1 MRKIFLLLL
10 ALVLVSS
17 CSFAPLEETRGR
29 KYHIISIAASYEKA
43 DGEINPLKATVPDQR
58 KLREQLELIFSSLG
72 YEYDV
77 FEYNDEMSKDHIFS
91 YRYYRSSDKEENIQP
106 QPFNP
111 GKKTEEA
118 SDLFEI
124 IKDKVKADKDD
135 VIIFYYAGHGTENGD
150 LAFYYDNSSEPN
162 YSKMTVRMLLDDF
175 LSSYDCTKLVIL
187 DSCYSGAFVEN
198 SSLES
203 IFTYTERDGEWITDS
218 FPDIGS
224 LIAGSFTSTF
234 KSTVKDEKRTYILSG
249 SSEKQSSYES
259 TKGDVH
265 GFLTIAVLEALGY
278 NRKTES
284 IGFPSWESLS
294 CAELYRM
301 TLDNMGSDI
310 LSQSPLFSSSRID
323 TMLFI

>member
-1 MRKIFLLLL
+1 MKKIFFILL
-10 ALVLVSS
+10 ALVFVSS
-17 CSFAPLEETRGR
+17 CSFAPLEETSGR

-43 DGEINPLKATVPDQR
+43 GEKINTLKATVPDQE
-58 KLREQLELIFSSLG
+58 KLTAQLELVFSSLG

-77 FEYNDEMSKDHIFS
+77 FEYNDEMNEDYIFS
-91 YRYYRSSDKEENIQP
+91 YRYYSSSDKEENIK
-106 QPFNP
+106 PFNP

-118 SDLFEI
+118 SELFEI

-150 LAFYYDNSSEPN
+150 LAFYYDNSSEHS
-162 YSKMTVRMLLDDF
+162 YSIMTVRMLLDDF

-187 DSCYSGAFVEN
+187 DSCYSGTFVEN

-203 IFTYTERDGEWITDS
+203 VFTYTEKDGEWITDS

-234 KSTVKDEKRTYILSG
+234 MSNAKDEKRTYILSG
-249 SSEKQSSYES
+249 SSEKQLSYES
-259 TKGDVH
+259 TKEDGH

-278 NRKTES
+278 NRETEKV
-284 IGFPSWESLS
+284 GYPRWKSLS

-310 LSQSPLFSSSRID
+310 LSQSPLFSSSRFD